1 MKRILIIIAAIAS
14 LWSCEETIYDGAWV
28 PMELDK
34 THVNFPPE
42 GGQNT
47 ASVLNY
53 TRWWISGGY
62 EIIRIADQKI
72 DSDYIHASSS
82 DGEEAYTFDIL
93 DGGWYHVMVPD
104 KGKSN
109 TIIITV
115 DPIGDGGRPREAIIN
130 MTVGDAFA
138 NISIAQNLSI

>member
-1 MKRILIIIAAIAS
+1 MKRMLIILAAITC
-14 LWSCEETIYDGAWV
+14 LCSCKETIFDGAWD

-34 THVNFPPE
+34 THINFPPE

-53 TRWWISGGY
+53 TKWWISGGY
-62 EIIRIADQKI
+62 EVIRIGDQKI
-72 DSDYIHASSS
+72 NSDYIHANSS

-93 DGGWYHVMVPD
+93 DGGWYHVMVPE

-138 NISIAQNLSI
+138 NISIAQN

>member
-1 MKRILIIIAAIAS
+1 MLIILAAITC
-14 LWSCEETIYDGAWV
+14 LCSCKETIFDGAWD

-34 THVNFPPE
+34 THINFPPE

-53 TRWWISGGY
+53 TKWWISGGY
-62 EIIRIADQKI
+62 EVIRIGDQKI
-72 DSDYIHASSS
+72 NSDYIHANSS
-82 DGEEAYTFDIL
+82 DGEEAYIFDIL
-93 DGGWYHVMVPD
+93 DGGWYHVMVPE
-104 KGKSN
+104 KRKSN

-138 NISIAQNLSI
+138 NISIAQN

>member
-47 ASVLNY
+47 VSVLNY

-138 NISIAQNLSI
+138 NISIAQN

>member
-1 MKRILIIIAAIAS
+1 MKRILTIIAAIAC
-14 LWSCEETIYDGAWV
+14 LCSCKENIFDGAWD

-34 THVNFPPE
+34 THVNFPSE

-47 ASVLNY
+47 VSVLNY
-53 TRWWISGGY
+53 TRWWIIGG
-62 EIIRIADQKI
+62 EEVFRIADQKI
-72 DSDYIHASSS
+72 NSDYIHADSS
-82 DGEEAYTFDIL
+82 DGEEACTYDIL

-115 DPIGDGGRPREAIIN
+115 DPINHGGRPREAIIT
-130 MTVGDAFA
+130 MTVGDAFS
-138 NISIAQNLSI
+138 NISIAQN

>member
-62 EIIRIADQKI
+62 DFAELV
-72 DSDYIHASSS
+72 DSQWEYRGYVHATSS
-82 DGEEAYTFDIL
+82 DGEQACTYDIL
-93 DGGWYHVMVPD
+93 EGSWYHVMVPD

-115 DPIGDGGRPREAIIN
+115 DPIGDGGRPREAVIN

-138 NISIAQNLSI
+138 NISIAQN